1 MVKSDVAAAV
11 LIEKI
16 VRAAYPS
23 REPGAIQPL
32 QWSILRFLARA
43 PEEQCTAHM
52 VAKFLGITAAPTSR
66 AIQTLVKRGF
76 IVQVKSTRDARSN
89 LLFLLPPAREALKED
104 PLIRLAECVANL
116 PEVEKGL
123 FKKSLE
129 RIVVNVR

>member
-16 VRAAYPS
+16 VRATYPS

-32 QWSILRFLARA
+32 QWSILRFLARV
-43 PEEQCTAHM
+43 PSEQRTAHM

-66 AIQTLVKRGF
+66 AVQTLVKRGF
-76 IVQVKSTRDARSN
+76 IEQVKSEHDARS
-89 LLFLLPPAREALKED
+89 FLLVLQPAALQALKDD
-104 PLIRLAECVANL
+104 PLMRLAECVSKL
-116 PEVEKGL
+116 PEDEKGV

-129 RIVVNVR
+129 CIVVNVG

>member
-16 VRAAYPS
+16 VRATYPS

-32 QWSILRFLARA
+32 QWSILRFLDRV

-66 AIQTLVKRGF
+66 AIQTLVKRDF
-76 IVQVKSTRDARSN
+76 LKQEKSTLDARSN
-89 LLFLLPPAREALKED
+89 LLILLPAAHEALKHD
-104 PLIRLAECVANL
+104 PLMRLAECVSNL
-116 PEVEKGL
+116 PEDEKGL

-129 RIVVNVR
+129 RIVVSVR